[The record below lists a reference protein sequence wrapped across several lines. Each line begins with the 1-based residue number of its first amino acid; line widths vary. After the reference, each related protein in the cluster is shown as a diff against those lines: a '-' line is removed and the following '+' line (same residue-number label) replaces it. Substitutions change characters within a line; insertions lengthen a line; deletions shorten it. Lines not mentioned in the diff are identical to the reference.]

1 MKVIEEV
8 VSPEVSKLNHVV
20 MSKKQRDQMRFPLEK
35 KTRKKKMDSSN
46 PSYQSMNCVIKWR
59 NRIINSIRIFF

>member
-8 VSPEVSKLNHVV
+8 VSSEVSKLNHVV

-35 KTRKKKMDSSN
+35 ED
-46 PSYQSMNCVIKWR
+46 
-59 NRIINSIRIFF
+59 